1 MKEGIMHKE
10 GSFPMNGRF
19 NWLKMWMSLNI
30 VFFLFSQVAS
40 SGQIQNVPV
49 APNDSIIT
57 AKVLEYSTLISTL
70 EGIEPKQTFYSLR
83 VLVMSSK
90 SIKGKA
96 NFTQSKVNQVIKVYS
111 KDMLSPIL
119 FGKVIEANI
128 SFSRDERGGK
138 YWVRSVKVRE
148 EMLEKDY
155 MTIKK
160 LEDFC
165 KIPGVCG
172 KALNCEGKK
181 IKVKGY
187 LDYINIFDKQTYP
200 NLPYQKFRIF
210 DGSNILNTHNPW
222 ASYTESLEIYPI
234 KGNLELMFKK
244 LHAKAG
250 LPLKLVYITGII
262 EGFDAPTNTGC
273 RRMIRLKVDAD
284 DVLFEEALN

>member
-1 MKEGIMHKE
+1 MHEG
-10 GSFPMNGRF
+10 GSFSMNGRF
-19 NWLKMWMSLNI
+19 NWLKVWISLNI
-30 VFFLFSQVAS
+30 LFILFSQVVS

-49 APNDSIIT
+49 VPNGSIIR
-57 AKVLEYSTLISTL
+57 AKVLEYSVLNSTL
-70 EGIEPKQTFYSLR
+70 EGIKPEQVLYFLR
-83 VLVMSSK
+83 ILVISSQ
-90 SIKGKA
+90 SVNGKP
-96 NFTQSKVNQVIKVYS
+96 NFTQSKIGQVIKVYS
-111 KDMLSPIL
+111 KEALSPIL
-119 FGKVIEANI
+119 FGKIIEANV
-128 SFSRDERGGK
+128 SFSGDERGGK
-138 YWVRSVKVRE
+138 YWVRSVKMIE

-155 MTIKK
+155 MTIKE

-165 KIPGVCG
+165 KMPGVCG

-181 IKVKGY
+181 VKMKGY
-187 LDYINIFDKQTYP
+187 LDYINIFDKQAYP

-210 DGSNILNTHNPW
+210 DGPNILNTDNPW

-273 RRMIRLKVDAD
+273 RRMIQLKIGTD